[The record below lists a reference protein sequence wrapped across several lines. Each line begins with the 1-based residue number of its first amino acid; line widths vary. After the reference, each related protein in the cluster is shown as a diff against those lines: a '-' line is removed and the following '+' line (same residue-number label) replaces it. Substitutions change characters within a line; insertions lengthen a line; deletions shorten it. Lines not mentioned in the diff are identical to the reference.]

1 MIISRQFTRQLARV
15 KKKFNHR
22 LAQGSVDSE
31 GKSRH
36 KMGLVRSEILDKLSV
51 ALAGYNEP
59 PKSVPTEDRLSYRA
73 EQLNT
78 AQKLNKEWMDKSRG
92 KGGKKP
98 TRVSF
103 VPSIALRKDN
113 TNQIGHFA

>member
-15 KKKFNHR
+15 KQKFNHR

-36 KMGLVRSEILDKLSV
+36 KMGLVRSKILDKLSV
-51 ALAGYNEP
+51 ALANYHEP
-59 PKSVPTEDRLSYRA
+59 PKSVPTKDRLSYRA
-73 EQLNT
+73 EQLHL
-78 AQKLNKEWMDKSRG
+78 AHELNKKWMDRSRG

-98 TRVSF
+98 TRKSF
-103 VPSIALRKDN
+103 VPSIALRKNN
-113 TNQIGHFA
+113 TNPTGHFA